1 MIWHPSREGLV
12 REALPIIRT
21 LPPSEALRWEAGEPR
36 AEAQRWW
43 DGAERVEAPA
53 IFGGCLIRHFGHF
66 IHESLA
72 RLWWLAPEE
81 GLEGA
86 AKEASA
92 TLRELE
98 ADVYFFMPKWLDQ
111 GKDLLPYME
120 EILALIRLPARRIR
134 ILERPLRFRQL
145 WIPACVWGFASNAA
159 VLDQQLGCDSRAL
172 MRHLLASADT
182 APAPEGE
189 PPVEKVYVTRSGL
202 PVSLGRLLGDVVLDP
217 VLEARGY
224 QVFHPERVSL
234 AEQISLYSRANDLIF
249 MDGSSLYLLWFTK
262 LPAGARVR
270 VILRRRQGRWMCEKV
285 RELLPDAGHPRWEL
299 VDALRGESLTS
310 TRDWESHNLADLAE
324 LSRQLAGEAPTTLPE
339 AATEALAAY
348 TRGLVEE
355 STPEQLARMLQALM
369 GALATRP
376 PKPPSRRIRAYRK
389 ARELLTSW
397 RP

>member
-1 MIWHPSREGLV
+1 LIWHPSREGLV

-249 MDGSSLYLLWFTK
+249 MDGS
-262 LPAGARVR
+262 
-270 VILRRRQGRWMCEKV
+270 
-285 RELLPDAGHPRWEL
+285 WEL

-324 LSRQLAGEAPTTLPE
+324 LSRQLVGEAPTALPE